1 MSAVVKDVMSPHPI
15 SVTRDASFKELAARL
30 FELGVSGFPVVDG
43 DGKVIGVVSEAD
55 MLAKEA
61 LQDGYHGLRGMI
73 SAATHRTERRKA
85 GGVTAGDLM
94 TCPAVTVGADDTVE
108 HAARR

>member
-1 MSAVVKDVMSPHPI
+1 M
-15 SVTRDASFKELAARL
+15 TRDASFKELAARL

-73 SAATHRTERRKA
+73 SAAMAHRTERRKA
-85 GGVTAGDLM
+85 GGVTAGRPDDL
-94 TCPAVTVGADDTVE
+94 PGSD
-108 HAARR
+108 RRVLTIRSSTPRR